1 MMNRSLTLL
10 AVLLFLLG
18 SATTRADEQ
27 KKNLDAFPPAGDGM
41 VRYVIA
47 LPHKERGEE
56 DDFRVEII
64 VGKEMM
70 TDGVNTV
77 RLGGELTINDL
88 EGWGFTYYEVA
99 EFGPA
104 ASTLIGVPAETPQ
117 VKKFVQGP
125 TLTIP
130 YNSRIPVVVYVPED
144 GEVRFRIWK
153 AKKMKKAK
161 QG

>member
-1 MMNRSLTLL
+1 MNRLITGL
-10 AVLLFLLG
+10 ALPLVFL
-18 SATTRADEQ
+18 ATSTSNAEEQ
-27 KKNLDAFPPAGDGM
+27 DKNLQAFPPAGEGM

-56 DDFRVEII
+56 DDFRVEIL

-77 RLGGELTINDL
+77 RPGGELKTRDL

-104 ASTLIGVPAETPQ
+104 ASTLIGVEPGTPE
-117 VKKFVQGP
+117 VKKFVHGP
-125 TLTIP
+125 SLTIP
-130 YNSRIPVVVYVPED
+130 YNSRVPVVVYVPED

-153 AKKMKKAK
+153 AKKIKQAK
-161 QG
+161 RG